1 MAKGTRDA
9 RLEELALLAE
19 LARAKGFVELRYPD
33 DGGPRR
39 LATYVLERGFACV
52 QGSTVA
58 KDDVDP
64 ARFAAS
70 LVQLEN
76 TGRRDLLAGLP
87 VMVSIT
93 HAGRVRMAELAQAVL
108 STRKRDPF
116 GIVWDRYHLAAA
128 VELALRA
135 AEADALPS
143 VAMLDLNGL
152 REINASKGSTEAG
165 DRAIVTFQRT
175 LVASVGLEA
184 EAYAGQ
190 SGGQAYVVLS
200 STSLREGID
209 RLTRFL
215 KDLAAQKIPYL
226 GTLTAACGVVA
237 ATSPAT
243 PAAQLIAQAEEAQ
256 GKAKAMARSQKPK
269 PSVIAAAGAAPLVVR
284 LE

>member
-19 LARAKGFVELRYPD
+19 LARSKGFVELRHAE
-33 DGGPRR
+33 DGAPRR
-39 LATYVLERGFACV
+39 LATYLLEQNLACV
-52 QGSTVA
+52 QGTTTA

-64 ARFAAS
+64 TRFA
-70 LVQLEN
+70 LGLTQLRN
-76 TGRRDLLAGLP
+76 TALRDLLSGLP

-93 HAGRVRMAELAQAVL
+93 HAGRVRMAELGQAVL
-108 STRKRDPF
+108 ATRKRDPF

-135 AEADALPS
+135 AEADSLPS

-165 DRAIVTFQRT
+165 DRAIVTFQRV
-175 LVASVGLEA
+175 LVSSVGLDA

-200 STSLREGID
+200 GTSLREGVD

-215 KDLAAQKIPYL
+215 KDLAAHKIPTS
-226 GTLTAACGVVA
+226 GPSPPRVA
-237 ATSPAT
+237 SPR
-243 PAAQLIAQAEEAQ
+243 PR
-256 GKAKAMARSQKPK
+256 ARPPLP
-269 PSVIAAAGAAPLVVR
+269 PSSSPRPRRPRRRPRPWLAPR
-284 LE
+284 SPSRASSPRPGRRRW